1 MPWLFRRRQQPQ
13 AAAGAVTG
21 GPNDGA
27 SRELAIEVRQRL
39 ESGDALADVARWLYL
54 GPAERQATIA
64 VKALVYGSGLRLAEC
79 VELIDGVIAEIDPE
93 YSQQI
98 LALRIDFT
106 KAMDD
111 WADEL
116 RRDEQT

>member
-1 MPWLFRRRQQPQ
+1 MRRRQRERPQ

-21 GPNDGA
+21 GP
-27 SRELAIEVRQRL
+27 RENARREFAIEVRRRL

-54 GPAERQATIA
+54 GPADRQATIA

-79 VELIDGVIAEIDPE
+79 VELIDGVIAEIAPE
-93 YSQQI
+93 HFQQT
-98 LALRIDFT
+98 LALRVDFT
-106 KAMDD
+106 KAMDG

-116 RRDEQT
+116 RRDEHHA